1 MVGLIVPQEELLPE
15 NDNQELWMIY
25 GRAEALRAM
34 VKRRRK
40 RMFDNMDLVE
50 IEDIMGWSEECR
62 HCGHPSED

>member
-1 MVGLIVPQEELLPE
+1 MVTLNIPTELLPE

-40 RMFDNMDLVE
+40 RMYDSMDMTD

-62 HCGHPSED
+62 HCGHPASED